1 MSRRSLLAP
10 ATLVTALIAA
20 LAAPM
25 ASAQEKVLNIYSA
38 RHYQTDEALYSNF
51 TKTTGIKL
59 NRIDGKEDEL
69 VERIR
74 NEGASSPAD
83 ILITVDATRL
93 QIADQLGLFQTVQS
107 KTLEQRIPAHLR
119 TATWYSFSTRA
130 RVIVYN
136 KVAVKREQ
144 VQKPGPRG
152 WWPTLPV
159 RPKAAIPTRS
169 RPWRPVNAAWPCPTA
184 TTWRA

>member
-59 NRIDGKEDEL
+59 NRIDG
-69 VERIR
+69 RR
-74 NEGASSPAD
+74 TSWSSAS
-83 ILITVDATRL
+83 ATR
-93 QIADQLGLFQTVQS
+93 VP
-107 KTLEQRIPAHLR
+107 PARR
-119 TATWYSFSTRA
+119 TS
-130 RVIVYN
+130 
-136 KVAVKREQ
+136 
-144 VQKPGPRG
+144 
-152 WWPTLPV
+152 
-159 RPKAAIPTRS
+159 
-169 RPWRPVNAAWPCPTA
+169 
-184 TTWRA
+184 